1 MTERGAPSQLWALTL
16 VAGMAAATGLVPV
29 EAVAEQADPRPNIIL
44 ITADDMRAD
53 DIRVMDNLRGL
64 LTEQGTTFTNS
75 YSSFPLCGPSR
86 ASLVTGQYAH
96 NHGVLTNTR
105 PLGGYQALDSSSTLA
120 TWMDDAGYQTTF
132 IGKYVNGFGNVRPQ
146 TTPPGWN
153 DFHASLDDGNYFDT
167 ELLEDG
173 NTRSYSDYQTDV
185 YADITS
191 DLISRDATGE
201 DPFFL
206 WASFYAPHAG
216 DPVEPDDPSVLF
228 GSDVT
233 TPAVAP
239 RHRDAYAGVP
249 PIQGPNYNEADVSDK
264 PSGISSLA
272 PLSEE
277 NQQVITELNQQ
288 RLESLLALDEAIAQM
303 MAALADTGE
312 LDNTVIMFTSDN
324 GLMLGEHR
332 RVSGKIVPY
341 EASARVPLVI
351 RGPGFVAGQAR
362 DQLVA
367 NIDLAP
373 TFLDVANGK
382 AGLDLDGLSLLPL
395 AADPSSRP
403 PRALVVEAGPDV
415 ADGPWFYTGIRTDGW
430 LYLEY
435 EQTGELEL
443 YDMANDPYQLQSLH
457 ADPAYAT
464 QRDELASQ
472 LSGLR
477 RCAGVDCHGSPA
489 DATQRDPEP
498 TAVTSADAAPEAR
511 QDLTTFAISTG
522 VAGAALAIGL
532 AVFFLRRRRRRL
544 TRD

>member
-1 MTERGAPSQLWALTL
+1 MTNRDAPSELWALTL
-16 VAGMAAATGLVPV
+16 VAGMAAATAFVPV
-29 EAVAEQADPRPNIIL
+29 GATAEQADSRPNIIL

-105 PLGGYQALDSSSTLA
+105 PLGGFDALDSSNTLPI
-120 TWMDDAGYQTTF
+120 WLDDAGYQTTF
-132 IGKYVNGFGNVRPQ
+132 VGKYVNGFGNVRPQ
-146 TTPPGWN
+146 LVPPGWN
-153 DFHASLDDGNYFDT
+153 DFHASLNDGNYLNT
-167 ELLEDG
+167 QLLENDT
-173 NTRSYSDYQTDV
+173 TRSYRDYQTDL
-185 YADITS
+185 YADIGS
-191 DLISRDATGE
+191 DLITRDAGGD

-206 WASFYAPHAG
+206 WASFYAPHGG
-216 DPVEPDDPSVLF
+216 DPVEPDDPSRLS

-239 RHRDAYAGVP
+239 RHRDRFAGLQLL
-249 PIQGPNYNEADVSDK
+249 QGPNFNEADVSDK
-264 PSGISSLA
+264 PIGISTLA
-272 PLSEE
+272 PLPAE
-277 NQQVITELNQQ
+277 NLQVITELNQQ
-288 RLESLLALDEAIAQM
+288 RLESLLALDEAIAQI
-303 MAALADTGE
+303 MAALAETGE
-312 LDNTVIMFTSDN
+312 LDNTVIAFTSDN
-324 GLMLGEHR
+324 GFMLGEHR

-351 RGPGFVAGQAR
+351 RGPGFLAGQAR

-395 AADPSSRP
+395 AADPSNRP

-415 ADGPWFYTGIRTDGW
+415 ADGPWFYTGIRTEGW

-443 YDMANDPYQLQSLH
+443 YDMVNDPYQLQSLH
-457 ADPAYAT
+457 ADPAYDL
-464 QRDELASQ
+464 QRVELATRLEQ
-472 LSGLR
+472 LRDCTGPGCR
-477 RCAGVDCHGSPA
+477 DGDADAGGAPA
-489 DATQRDPEP
+489 DMTG
-498 TAVTSADAAPEAR
+498 S
-511 QDLTTFAISTG
+511 TTFALGLGVTG
-522 VAGAALAIGL
+522 LVLALALGVL
-532 AVFFLRRRRRRL
+532 LVRRRRRRIAG
-544 TRD
+544 DK